1 MDEKFLELWGN
12 LLLSAAR
19 GKKQTN
25 DIFRWM
31 QTGFPN
37 LNDTSTNK
45 PGFPD
50 FKELSEMFHRLYGLD
65 QVSNRSAEYKE
76 MSGKALHDFQKSFT
90 DYLASMG
97 IVSKNEHLTLIEKY
111 EKLKAKCADQEETIR
126 HLKMLLDSKGMNQP
140 EISSQFQDL
149 VKNQGELFQKMMVD
163 FGQQFNKPDLKKPDL
178 NKPEVNS
185 EKETP
190 ENKEQKND

>member
-37 LNDTSTNK
+37 LNDTSPNK

-65 QVSNRSAEYKE
+65 KVSNRSEEYKE
-76 MSGKALHDFQKSFT
+76 MSGKALQDFQKSFI
-90 DYLASMG
+90 DYMTSMG

-111 EKLKAKCADQEETIR
+111 EKLKAKCADQEETIK

-140 EISSQFQDL
+140 EISSQFQDI
-149 VKNQGELFQKMMVD
+149 VKTQGELFQKMIMD
-163 FGQQFNKPDLKKPDL
+163 FGQHFKKPDLSKSELSKSELNKPEL

-185 EKETP
+185 EK
-190 ENKEQKND
+190 